1 MKIFFISGMGFLTSV
16 LVIVALGNW
25 INKDK
30 KKIEI
35 RIKRLKG
42 ITEQSD
48 EVGVEKNK
56 GIFISVNKI
65 IDLMEKILK
74 RKGIIKPLEE
84 KMLKADIPL
93 RGEEYLLI
101 WLMCILVPGFVIFTL
116 TQNLVAGIIFC
127 LLGAISPDI
136 VVKVTQQRRLKKLN
150 SQLSDAL
157 SILANSLRAGY
168 SFIQSLELVSHEMPD
183 PIGKE
188 FARTFREIN
197 LGTTTEEALNNLT
210 SRIPSEDLELIV
222 TAVLI
227 QRQIG
232 GNLAEVLDKISHTIR
247 ERIRIQGEIKTM
259 TAQGKI
265 SGIIIGLMPPFLI
278 LVILMINY
286 EYMMPLFNST
296 IGRILL
302 MGSIV
307 SEMIGVLIIRK
318 VIAIDM

>member
-1 MKIFFISGMGFLTSV
+1 
-16 LVIVALGNW
+16 
-25 INKDK
+25 
-30 KKIEI
+30 
-35 RIKRLKG
+35 
-42 ITEQSD
+42 
-48 EVGVEKNK
+48 
-56 GIFISVNKI
+56 
-65 IDLMEKILK
+65 
-74 RKGIIKPLEE
+74 
-84 KMLKADIPL
+84 
-93 RGEEYLLI
+93 
-101 WLMCILVPGFVIFTL
+101 
-116 TQNLVAGIIFC
+116 
-127 LLGAISPDI
+127 
-136 VVKVTQQRRLKKLN
+136 
-150 SQLSDAL
+150 
-157 SILANSLRAGY
+157 
-168 SFIQSLELVSHEMPD
+168 
-183 PIGKE
+183 
-188 FARTFREIN
+188 
-197 LGTTTEEALNNLT
+197 
-210 SRIPSEDLELIV
+210 PSEDLELIV